1 MFADAHI
8 SSFGYLCFSLS
19 EVEKKKKNVKR
30 SINQTFFTDPTFF
43 HYC

>member
-19 EVEKKKKNVKR
+19 EVEKKKKKR
-30 SINQTFFTDPTFF
+30 EKV
-43 HYC
+43 Y